1 MNAPA
6 VSIPEPAPVSAD
18 EADALFAGL
27 AAERGLLVAV
37 SGGPDSIALLALL
50 SDWAHQPGRP
60 ALHAAIVDHGLR
72 EGSHAEAEAVARLCA
87 ALAVPHA
94 ILHWLG
100 PKPAAGIQKQARE
113 ARYDLLAAH
122 ALKLGGATLV
132 TAHTLDDQAET
143 MLMRMA
149 RGSGPTGLAGMRSR
163 VRKRDVMLARP
174 LLAVPKSRLT
184 ATAKARGLAFAS
196 DPSNADLR
204 FGRARWRALMPALAE
219 EGLDA
224 ERLAALAERLARV
237 DAAIEHRA
245 AELLPAILLAGE
257 GAGTTRLRFGDLA
270 GQPEEIVL
278 RVVSRALERA
288 GAASDDLPR
297 LERLEACVFALLEAV
312 RRGAALTRTLS
323 GYVLTLGVD
332 GILRLAPEPA
342 RRRGVHPAS
351 R

>member
-6 VSIPEPAPVSAD
+6 VSELDSAPVSPE
-18 EADALFAGL
+18 EATALFAGL
-27 AAERGLLVAV
+27 AEAQRLLVAV

-50 SDWAHQPGRP
+50 SDWARQPGRP
-60 ALHAAIVDHGLR
+60 ALHVATVDHGLR
-72 EGSHAEAEAVARLCA
+72 DGSLAEAEAVAGICARLA
-87 ALAVPHA
+87 IPHA

-100 PKPAAGIQKQARE
+100 PKPVAGIQKQARE

-149 RGSGPTGLAGMRSR
+149 RGSGPAGLAGMRSR
-163 VRKRDVMLARP
+163 VRKRDVTLVRP
-174 LLAVPKSRLT
+174 LLAVPKARLI
-184 ATAKARGLAFAS
+184 ATAKASGLAYAS

-224 ERLAALAERLARV
+224 GRLAALAGRLARV
-237 DAAIEHRA
+237 DAAIEHRVG
-245 AELLPAILLAGE
+245 ELMPALLLTKDVPGRA
-257 GAGTTRLRFGDLA
+257 RLRFADLA
-270 GQPEEIVL
+270 GQPDEIAL
-278 RVVSRALERA
+278 RVISRVLASA
-288 GAASDDLPR
+288 GAPSEDLPR
-297 LERLEACVFALLEAV
+297 LERLEACVFALLEAA
-312 RRGAALTRTLS
+312 RRSAALTRTLS

-332 GILRLAPEPA
+332 GILTLAPEPA
-342 RRRGVHPAS
+342 RRRGIHPAS

>member
-1 MNAPA
+1 MSAPA
-6 VSIPEPAPVSAD
+6 VSAPAPAPVSPE
-18 EADALFAGL
+18 EAAALFAEL
-27 AAERGLLVAV
+27 AGEQRLLVAV

-50 SDWAHQPGRP
+50 SEWARQSGRP
-60 ALHAAIVDHGLR
+60 SLHAATVDHGLR
-72 EGSHAEAEAVARLCA
+72 DGSLAEAEAVAELCVR
-87 ALAVPHA
+87 LAVPHD

-149 RGSGPTGLAGMRSR
+149 RGSGLAGLAGMRPR
-163 VRKRDVMLARP
+163 VRKGQVVLARP
-174 LLAVPKSRLT
+174 LLSLPKSRLV
-184 ATAKARGLAFAS
+184 ATAKARSLAFVS
-196 DPSNADLR
+196 DPSNADPR

-224 ERLAALAERLARV
+224 GRLAALAGRLARA

-245 AELLPAILLAGE
+245 TELMPALLLAEDGP
-257 GAGTTRLRFGDLA
+257 GSARLRFGDLA
-270 GQPEEIVL
+270 GQPDEIAL
-278 RVVSRALERA
+278 RVVSRLLANA
-288 GAASDDLPR
+288 GAPSEDLPR
-297 LERLEACVFALLEAV
+297 LERLEACVFALLEAS
-312 RRGAALTRTLS
+312 RRSAALTRTLS

-332 GILRLAPEPA
+332 GILTLAPEPA
-342 RRRGVHPAS
+342 RRRGIHPAS